1 MLCPRP
7 KHSKRPPTT
16 GYPAPDSE
24 GLRPFWARDQGS
36 ILRAMA
42 SEYPLLG
49 DAIDIFRVREYF
61 DGLTE
66 IRDLER
72 RMREDAEFVGAVRR
86 ALIRLPADP
95 KPPLPADPP
104 WPARKA
110 KPPVRAQVRLGI
122 VASGG
127 SGALASLVGVLKA
140 CEELG
145 VRPRAMSFA
154 SGAALFGYPLAAG
167 KSPDDVARFVLQA
180 GPTAWVDANW
190 RGLAGI
196 LPFQGRGF
204 AGIIKGSKLEGAYAE
219 FLGDTRLGDLQID
232 TYAPVWNIEHN
243 RLEYIGPSTHPELK
257 VSRAVR
263 MAVSLP
269 LFVDPVPWRG
279 GHWCDGGIVDIFP
292 VHPILDLAPKC
303 DVVLGVNC
311 FYPPEFAGEDASG
324 WQKRRWS
331 MLDIADQVV
340 AAQHVQLARENL
352 RRLRAEVGTVLMI
365 DPVPYEL
372 VRRAGFYA
380 QFLDHSRWP
389 EFMQAG
395 RRAALAALRR
405 HLSRRRPKK
414 AA

>member
-1 MLCPRP
+1 MAVDR
-7 KHSKRPPTT
+7 HS
-16 GYPAPDSE
+16 G
-24 GLRPFWARDQGS
+24 
-36 ILRAMA
+36 
-42 SEYPLLG
+42 LG
-49 DAIDIFRVREYF
+49 DLIDIFRVREYF

-66 IRDLER
+66 IRDLAR
-72 RMREDAEFVGAVRR
+72 TMRDDAGFVGALRR
-86 ALIRLPADP
+86 ALVRLPMDSNPA
-95 KPPLPADPP
+95 PPSEPL

-110 KPPVRAQVRLGI
+110 KSADRALRLGI

-145 VRPRAMSFA
+145 IRPRAMSFA
-154 SGAALFGYPLAAG
+154 SGAALFGYPAAAG
-167 KSPDDVARFVLQA
+167 KSPEEVARFVLEA
-180 GPTAWVDANW
+180 DPTAWVDANW
-190 RGLAGI
+190 HGLAGI
-196 LPFQGRGF
+196 LPSQGRGF
-204 AGIIKGSKLEGAYAE
+204 AGIIKGARLEAAYAD
-219 FLGDTRLGDLQID
+219 FLGGARLGDLQIP

-243 RLEYIGPSTHPELK
+243 RLEYIGPATHPDLK

-292 VHPILDLAPKC
+292 VHPILDLAPHC
-303 DVVLGVNC
+303 DAVLGVNC
-311 FYPPEFAGEDASG
+311 FYPPGFAGEDASG
-324 WQKRRWS
+324 WQGRRWS

-340 AAQHVQLARENL
+340 IAQHVQLARENL
-352 RRLRAEVGTVLMI
+352 RRLRAEVGTVMMI

-389 EFMQAG
+389 EFMRAG
-395 RRAALAALRR
+395 RRAALLALRR
-405 HLSRRRPKK
+405 HLARGSRAK
-414 AA
+414 AT